1 MDRNSLLTYPDFNE
15 NFKIYTNAS
24 DFKLGA
30 VILQKGKPI
39 AFYSRKRTESQQR
52 YKVTERELLIISETM
67 KSFRTILLGQKLRIY
82 TYHTSLHGRVLI
94 LIEY

>member
-1 MDRNSLLTYPDFNE
+1 MDRDILLIYLDFNE
-15 NFKIYTNAS
+15 NFKIYTDAS

-52 YKVTERELLIISETM
+52 YTVTERELLCIIETM
-67 KSFRTILLGQKLRIY
+67 K
-82 TYHTSLHGRVLI
+82 
-94 LIEY
+94 